1 MSKHKPKHK
10 RKRPGGHHAP
20 GGSTDEKIIAE
31 LQQRLAE
38 LEATDASQAGAI
50 WGATHKLLLKTACP
64 PAAISRIIVARDSAA
79 LAALVGAVAR
89 GEAESIDSPQQPTA
103 VSFDIPHETLKM
115 AMRAFRKRLKLT
127 RLDHESKLGVGPMTS
142 GRKADVDAI
151 LPPHE
156 YSTQVWEAL
165 VAEGQLKAAG
175 QGFYALAEE

>member
-1 MSKHKPKHK
+1 MSKPKRK

-20 GGSTDEKIIAE
+20 AGSTDQKIMAE
-31 LQQRLAE
+31 LRQRLTE
-38 LEATDASQAGAI
+38 LEATDAGQAGAI

-64 PAAISRIIVARDSAA
+64 PALIGRIIVARDSAA
-79 LAALVGAVAR
+79 LTALVGALER
-89 GEAESIDSPQQPTA
+89 GEAKSIHLPQQPTA
-103 VSFDIPHETLKM
+103 ASLDIPHQTLKM
-115 AMRAFRKRLKLT
+115 ALRAFRKRLKLT

-156 YSTQVWEAL
+156 YPTQVWEAL

-175 QGFYALAEE
+175 QGFYALAQE